1 MANSRYNESGYLVAG
16 KISCTGDEFISEF
29 CQTDIRKDFQSAVVN
44 ILDFAK
50 DKGASRII
58 VGGSFVSKKD
68 NPNDLDCLIVFPN
81 DLMIPSFVDCALF
94 DKIQYDI
101 LYASEQN
108 PKSIDTFIKLLSTN
122 IYMMCKIRGLLKYYS
137 MDCIRGKLII
147 NQIKKKSL

>member
-1 MANSRYNESGYLVAG
+1 MVAG

-44 ILDFAK
+44 ILNFAK
-50 DKGASRII
+50 DKGTSRII

-81 DLMIPSFVDCALF
+81 DLTIPSFVDCALF

-122 IYMMCKIRGLLKYYS
+122 IY
-137 MDCIRGKLII
+137 DV
-147 NQIKKKSL
+147 